1 MVCMRTYGSQE
12 SLKRYMRYA
21 HNENKIR
28 CRWCPYEV
36 SSNVRFRMR
45 DHERSQ
51 DWYRFHVKQA
61 AALKENSSK
70 YRNHNSKKGE
80 RKKKHTAV
88 STMKSTVNKI
98 CGKKEEEIKKLFN
111 EGIPKYIATPIFP
124 LWQPSPV
131 DTEFEELVATK
142 LTSDKEDRLFSAP
155 RKKMATFP
163 MPLTEKNDLMVE
175 CEKEKADSLSVVS
188 TETEDEPNEKGIG
201 TKEHRGDRGI
211 RRRKE

>member
-1 MVCMRTYGSQE
+1 MNTCMVCMRTYGSQE
-12 SLKRYMRYA
+12 SLKRHMRYA

-88 STMKSTVNKI
+88 STMKSTVNKR
-98 CGKKEEEIKKLFN
+98 KKEEEIKKLFN

-124 LWQPSPV
+124 LWEPSPV
-131 DTEFEELVATK
+131 DTEFEE
-142 LTSDKEDRLFSAP
+142 SDKRDRLFSAP
-155 RKKMATFP
+155 RKRMATFP
-163 MPLTEKNDLMVE
+163 MPLAEKNDLMVE